1 MARRAATMRR
11 SWVVVGAIF
20 AVAGALLAYVPLS
33 STTSSSA
40 SLAPGEEIV
49 FTVSSILGTYGTKVD
64 LFHPYLEV
72 TVGWSAGAPVQL
84 DVYPCGSDSNCTH
97 ALSRAPVA
105 SGNASSG
112 SVSFPAQSGVWY
124 SVLLNRS
131 GSSAVVTVND
141 TGPLAGGLPGM
152 VLFFVGVGVL
162 VAGSVLKPRSRV
174 PKEEE
179 APPDDQPEP
188 A

>member
-1 MARRAATMRR
+1 MRKG
-11 SWVVVGAIF
+11 WVVVGAIF

-40 SLAPGEEIV
+40 SLAPGEEVV

-72 TVGWSAGAPVQL
+72 TVGWTAGAPVRL
-84 DVYPCGSDSNCTH
+84 NVYPCGSDSNCTH
-97 ALSRAPVA
+97 STNRAPVA

-131 GSSAVVTVND
+131 GSAAVVTVND

-152 VLFFVGVGVL
+152 VLFFLGAGVL
-162 VAGSVLKPRSRV
+162 VAGAVLRPRPPAS
-174 PKEEE
+174 EEE
-179 APPDDQPEP
+179 APEDGEPDPT
-188 A
+188 